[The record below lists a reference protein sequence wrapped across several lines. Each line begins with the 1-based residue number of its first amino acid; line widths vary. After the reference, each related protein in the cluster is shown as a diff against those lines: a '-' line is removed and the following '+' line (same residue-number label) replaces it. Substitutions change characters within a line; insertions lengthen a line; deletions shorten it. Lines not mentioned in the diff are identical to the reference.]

1 MEELFTSELNWSEQK
16 RSQKRWDSQ
25 FISFLRYDG
34 PHQQHFHITIS
45 NFQKD
50 KDAEMAFRWFHC
62 ALTQQRLQEPIV
74 MCGLGRLYS
83 KQNIIEQLLD
93 RDKPMPDSCRHIKS
107 LRDVRDLHLTPN
119 PTYNKDADKTEGML
133 DHRSAPYICK
143 LIGLEMSGKLRFIG
157 LWSCGCVFS
166 ERALKE
172 IGTRVCSL
180 CQTSFTD
187 DDVVVLNASDE
198 ELGSLA
204 LKMEHRAA
212 RRKAD
217 KKSSKS
223 SKKLATTASS
233 DAVVKSEIETADSF
247 EAPKM
252 LPSSVPIVSN
262 KIIKTELIKPEKS
275 QDGAGPSRTAK
286 SKVPKRPTA
295 SDALLDPEMKKLKDG
310 KDSVAT
316 DPKATDVY
324 KSLFTSHKSAHEQ
337 DRAHWVTYNP
347 FYNWTVDKNENPFSS
362 DSIYFWVRWRLWDIE

>member
-1 MEELFTSELNWSEQK
+1 MTNF
-16 RSQKRWDSQ
+16 
-25 FISFLRYDG
+25 SFRHL
-34 PHQQHFHITIS
+34 
-45 NFQKD
+45 QKD

-93 RDKPMPDSCRHIKS
+93 REKPMPDSCIHIKS

-119 PTYNKDADKTEGML
+119 PTYNKDADKTEGFL

-143 LIGLEMSGKLRFIG
+143 LIGLEMSGKFRFVA

-172 IGTRVCSL
+172 IGTRICSL
-180 CQTSFTD
+180 CQTPFTD

-198 ELGSLA
+198 ELGSMA

-217 KKSSKS
+217 KKSGK
-223 SKKLATTASS
+223 SKKSKATASE
-233 DAVVKSEIETADSF
+233 DEVVVKSEIEMDGESD
-247 EAPKM
+247 APK
-252 LPSSVPIVSN
+252 LKIESSVPIVSN
-262 KIIKTELIKPEKS
+262 KIIRTELIKQEKTR
-275 QDGAGPSRTAK
+275 DGAGPLAGSSALKSSK
-286 SKVPKRPTA
+286 SKMPKRSAP
-295 SDALLDPEMKKLKDG
+295 SEALLDPEMKKLKDG
-310 KDSVAT
+310 GASVAT

-324 KSLFTSHKSAHEQ
+324 KSLFTSHKSAREQ

-347 FYNWTVDKNENPFSS
+347 FYN
-362 DSIYFWVRWRLWDIE
+362 

>member
-1 MEELFTSELNWSEQK
+1 MERFTKELSWSEPE
-16 RSQKRWDSQ
+16 RSPNRLVFVIAFHVHCEWPTVTSPFS
-25 FISFLRYDG
+25 FIFD
-34 PHQQHFHITIS
+34 
-45 NFQKD
+45 FQKD

-83 KQNIIEQLLD
+83 KQNLIEQLLD
-93 RDKPMPDSCRHIKS
+93 RDKPMPDACRHIKS

-143 LIGLEMSGKLRFIG
+143 LIGLEMSGKFRFIA

-166 ERALKE
+166 ERALRE

-180 CQTSFTD
+180 CQTPFTD

-204 LKMEHRAA
+204 LKMENRAA

-223 SKKLATTASS
+223 SKKSTSAATTTTS
-233 DAVVKSEIETADSF
+233 DVAVKTEVETEVDAL
-247 EAPKM
+247 APT
-252 LPSSVPIVSN
+252 LIQASVPIVSN

-275 QDGAGPSRTAK
+275 RDGAGPSASGKPAK
-286 SKVPKRPTA
+286 SKIPKRPAT
-295 SDALLDPEMKKLKDG
+295 SEALLDPEMKKLKDG
-310 KDSVAT
+310 AGSVAT

-324 KSLFTSHKSAHEQ
+324 KSLFTSHKSAQEQ

-347 FYNWTVDKNENPFSS
+347 FYN
-362 DSIYFWVRWRLWDIE
+362 